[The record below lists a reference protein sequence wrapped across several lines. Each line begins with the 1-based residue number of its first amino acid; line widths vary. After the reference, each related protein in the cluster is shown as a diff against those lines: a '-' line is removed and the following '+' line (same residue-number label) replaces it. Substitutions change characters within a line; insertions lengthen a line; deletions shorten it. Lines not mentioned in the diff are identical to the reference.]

1 MGIFCFIDNNN
12 FLINEGRIEYM
23 ILNGR
28 EFWVK
33 YVYIYLD
40 DLGLLHKNE
49 WNKYFVYGG
58 YAFLGSEKDNA
69 SRKYKA
75 LENKIKKSTNYI
87 DGLQIFTLTEK
98 NYKNVLDKVLK
109 DYQKISRCVNIGR
122 NIEGMM

>member
-1 MGIFCFIDNNN
+1 M
-12 FLINEGRIEYM
+12 
-23 ILNGR
+23 
-28 EFWVK
+28 K